1 MVEFSMGLAAGLVL
15 PWLYRRLAARFA
27 EPSDGECVGRPSPPL
42 VRGGGAQ
49 RRRGSL
55 RLPFLSLRLFASQ
68 KSTSLVRGRQD
79 SADTS
84 EHDTTDQQQK
94 IIHENHNFLHYDG
107 ETQEAYHGTRD

>member
-27 EPSDGECVGRPSPPL
+27 EPSDGECVGRPSPP
-42 VRGGGAQ
+42 
-49 RRRGSL
+49 
-55 RLPFLSLRLFASQ
+55 
-68 KSTSLVRGRQD
+68 LVRGRQD